1 MTTQAKKVLG
11 DLRQSYLMLEN
22 ETHYESFRV
31 LWVAAITLARVTGHI
46 LDKVDSRQSE
56 TMRITVSN
64 KWKNLKENKEDVVN
78 KIFFEFIE
86 DERNKILKE
95 YEFGLLS
102 SPIDLFV
109 VDTSSIPKI
118 FTLDG
123 GIYIPLQNGFYAGT
137 DCRDV
142 LAEAIQWWEKY
153 INDIDAEVK

>member
-22 ETHYESFRV
+22 ETNYESFRV
-31 LWVAAITLARVTGHI
+31 LWVAAITLARAIGHI

-56 TMRITVSN
+56 LMKVTVSN
-64 KWKNLKENKEDVVN
+64 KWKSLKENKEVAAN

-109 VDTSSIPKI
+109 VDTDSIPSK
-118 FTLDG
+118 FTLGD
-123 GIYIPLQNGFYAGT
+123 GIYIPLQNGFYVGT

-142 LAEAIQWWEKY
+142 LAEAIQWWEEY
-153 INDIDAEVK
+153 INEIDAEIK